1 MNDQIETIKEERTIS
16 LALWKAVLIVVTAML
31 ASAGAGLYGAMV
43 SLNSDHY
50 AVIAITKDLE
60 QIKENYMPIN
70 LSLEKWKNNDL
81 QHAEIIKKLDIIQQE
96 IEKL

>member
-31 ASAGAGLYGAMV
+31 ASAGAGLYGAMATV
-43 SLNSDHY
+43 NSDHY
-50 AVIAITKDLE
+50 AVIAITKDIE
-60 QIKENYMPIN
+60 QIKENYMPVN

-96 IEKL
+96 IGKL